1 MAYRPTA
8 LQITGRLIKTLLY
21 LFIALLVA
29 FIIWRVYFSTIPPK
43 GITRLSVNN
52 ALTNAYEKSGDDL
65 KMFSQKQIDTIEIN
79 ERNGSFTIVDYVII
93 PEAGQ
98 VQVLLRYNKSM
109 AKHLYND
116 FGLETIPDSTSDLFD
131 FSLVKTIDMTPGDDT
146 DNNDAEFLEKVR
158 YTSSAVTSDTTSIYN
173 YCRVVFDDVSVSDAV
188 GLFFDIYYI
197 GKTDY
202 DTTAYG
208 TLCLFSETYENVPVP
223 LASADKKALDAATK

>member
-1 MAYRPTA
+1 MAYRPTS
-8 LQITGRLIKTLLY
+8 LQIIGRLIKTLLY
-21 LFIALLVA
+21 SLIGLLVA
-29 FIIWRVYFSTIPPK
+29 FIFWRVYFSTIPPK
-43 GITRLSVNN
+43 GISQLSVND
-52 ALTNAYEKSGDDL
+52 ALANAYEKSGGDL
-65 KMFSQKQIDTIEIN
+65 EMFSQNQIDTIEIN
-79 ERNGSFTIVDYVII
+79 EENGSFTVVDYVII

-116 FGLETIPDSTSDLFD
+116 FDLDAIPESTSDLLD
-131 FSLVKTIDMTPGDDT
+131 FTLVKTTDLTPGDDS
-146 DNNDAEFLEKVR
+146 DNNDADFLDKVR

-173 YCRVVFDDVSVSDAV
+173 YRRVVFDDVSVSDAV

-208 TLCLFSETYENVPVP
+208 TFCLFSETYENVPVP
-223 LASADKKALDAATK
+223 LSSADKKALDAAVK